1 MPRRYLTILS
11 LILAGEA
18 IFSLPF
24 HVTRF
29 FRATFLDIF
38 EFSNANLGDVFA
50 VYGITAMLAYFP
62 GGAIADRFSAR
73 RLLAVSLF
81 ATGAGGLYM
90 ASIPNFVGVSL
101 LFGYWGITTILLF
114 WAAMIRGTREW
125 GGDGSQGRA
134 FGILD
139 GGRGLVAA
147 GLASI
152 AVVVFSRFLVD
163 GIDSVDPDTRR
174 TALINVIYFYTS
186 ITFSAGIITWLLV
199 PESPSLQRPQASDS
213 LAKIREVLRQPI
225 IWVQAAIVVS
235 AYCGYKGLDN
245 YSLYAVEVLGMSEV
259 GAAEFTASCA
269 YLRPIA
275 AISAGF
281 LADRVGAGRLMATL
295 FLILILSCGILGFAE
310 PVSGANLII
319 LSNVFISFAGVY
331 ALRAVYFALLGET
344 NVPAS
349 MTGTAVGLISLV
361 GFTPDIFFASIGGRL
376 LDNAPGVTGHHHYFL
391 FLAGIMLVGLIATG
405 ILVWLNRSKP
415 AFEPQCIH

>member
-24 HVTRF
+24 HVARF
-29 FRATFLDIF
+29 FRASFLDVF

-50 VYGITAMLAYFP
+50 VYGITAMIAYFP

-81 ATGAGGLYM
+81 CTAAGGLYM
-90 ASIPNFVGVSL
+90 ATIPSFLGMSL

-125 GGDGSQGRA
+125 GGDSSQGRA

-147 GLASI
+147 GLASV
-152 AVVVFSRFLVD
+152 AVVVFSRILVD
-163 GIDSVDPDTRR
+163 GIDIVDPDSRR
-174 TALINVIYFYTS
+174 TALVNVIYFYTG
-186 ITFSAGIITWLLV
+186 ITFLAGIITWLLV
-199 PESPSLQRPQASDS
+199 PESPSLQRSQARDS
-213 LAKIREVLRQPI
+213 LGKIREVLRQPI
-225 IWVQAAIVVS
+225 IWVQAIIVVS

-245 YSLYAVEVLGMSEV
+245 YSLYAVQVLGMSDV
-259 GAAEFTASCA
+259 RAAEFTASCA

-275 AISAGF
+275 AISAGI
-281 LADRVGAGRLMATL
+281 LADRIGAARLMAAL
-295 FLILILSCGILGFAE
+295 FMILILSFGILSFAE
-310 PVSGANLII
+310 PVSGANLLI
-319 LSNVFISFAGVY
+319 LSNIFISFAGVY

-344 NVPAS
+344 KIPAS

-376 LDNAPGVTGHHHYFL
+376 LDNAPGITGHHHYFL
-391 FLAGIMLVGLIATG
+391 LLTGIMLIGLIATL
-405 ILVWLNRSKP
+405 ILVWLNRSKR
-415 AFEPQCIH
+415 AIDA